1 MIDYTK
7 TRIFTDTQNKTHD
20 AGLRDY
26 MLKVYNYM
34 ALALALTGI
43 LAFATN
49 FEPLRSLMFSVTAN
63 GQVVGNTGLGT
74 LVMIAPVGI
83 AMYFFMGFGTMKL
96 DTAKILFWVYAAL
109 TGISL
114 ASLGMIYTG
123 ESIARTFFIC
133 ASVFGGMSIYGYST
147 NRDLTSFGSFF
158 IMGLFG
164 LIIASVVNLF
174 LQSSALYFA
183 TSILGVAIFM
193 GLIAWD
199 TQKIKSMYFMYGG
212 GELGQ
217 KMSIMAAFTLYLDF
231 INLFLYL
238 IRFLGNRRN

>member
-7 TRIFTDTQNKTHD
+7 TRVFTDTQNKTYD
-20 AGLRDY
+20 TGLREY
-26 MLKVYNYM
+26 MLKMYNYM
-34 ALALALTGI
+34 ALALALTGV

-49 FEPLRSLMFSVTAN
+49 FEPLRSLMFSVAPN
-63 GQVVGNTGLGT
+63 GYVGNTGFGT
-74 LVMIAPVGI
+74 LVMLAPVGI
-83 AMYFFMGFGTMKL
+83 AIYFFMGFGTMKL
-96 DTAKILFWVYAAL
+96 ETTRVLFWAYAAL
-109 TGISL
+109 TGM
-114 ASLGMIYTG
+114 SLGSLGLIYTG

-133 ASVFGGMSIYGYST
+133 ASVFGGMSLYGYST
-147 NRDLTSFGSFF
+147 NRDLTSLGSFF

-164 LIIASVVNLF
+164 LIIASLVNLF

-183 TSILGVAIFM
+183 VSIIGIGVFM

-199 TQKIKSMYFMYGG
+199 TQKIKSMYFIYGG

-231 INLFLYL
+231 INLFLHL